1 MKRRKIC
8 VVTTSRADYGL
19 LYWLLKA
26 IDKDLNLKLQIIA
39 AGAHLEHKFGF
50 TYKIIEDDG
59 LEINEKVNMSLTDD
73 SYIGISQ
80 SISKG
85 HIGFA
90 HSYHKLNPDI
100 IVLLGDRYELIS
112 AAAPAVLAKVPIAH
126 IHGGEITIGA
136 IDNVVRHCITKMA
149 VFHFASTE
157 IYRRRIIQMGEE
169 PRFVFNYG
177 APGLDN
183 LYRLKLLDI
192 KELENALEFDLKGTI
207 AIITYHPVTLSS
219 KSIEKQISTLLEA
232 VYGLDFKAVF
242 TMSNADAGGNV
253 LNKKIRNF
261 CNSKPRKY
269 KFFKNLGQV
278 IYLSCLRNFN
288 VMIGNS
294 SSGIIEACSFGLP
307 VVNIGDRQAGRVKGA
322 NVIDVNCSKAGI
334 QKGIN
339 VALSK
344 AFNNKIRNAQ
354 NPYDKYRDGKTGY
367 RIKEK
372 LKKVKIN
379 NDLIKK
385 NFYDLSFNNFN
396 I

>member
-39 AGAHLEHKFGF
+39 AGAHLEHEFGF